1 MFDDWKCL
9 MPSDQYE
16 QLADQRPFDGLRV
29 VEFGQFVAV
38 PFAAQLLAE
47 GGAEVIKIE
56 SLEGDPTRR
65 LAQIA
70 PMESRTFLSR
80 NRGKHSLPLNLR
92 HPDAREIIEALL
104 GRADVA
110 LMNFR
115 PGLAAQLGLDADT
128 LREKYP
134 RLVIANVTPF
144 GRYGPDA
151 GLAGMDIVVQ
161 ARSGLMVANGRSGEG
176 RPLSGDPVSADYMAA
191 MSLAFGIASA
201 LLRRTVTGMGG
212 EVHASLMQAAMT
224 LNNNQMMRVESID
237 GPVHERS
244 LQELSKMRARG
255 ASYDEQREAQVSAR
269 ARTMAD
275 IYFRTYSTADGWLAI
290 ACGSR
295 KLRRLF
301 IEAIGLEDAH
311 AGDEV
316 EDPDYYPKLQ
326 EAAERRLAERTTSEW
341 EAKLAEAGVPA
352 SRVVLPV
359 EIIDDPQAAANEMLY
374 DLDHPEVGKV
384 RLLAPPVALDKSG
397 FRQPSAT
404 RPFASETREILTELG
419 FDQSQVDEFVD
430 SGATRDSMD

>member
-1 MFDDWKCL
+1 MSTES
-9 MPSDQYE
+9 PDQA
-16 QLADQRPFDGLRV
+16 ADPQPFDGIRV

-38 PFAAQLLAE
+38 PFAAQLLSE
-47 GGAEVIKIE
+47 GGADVIKIE

-70 PMESRTFLSR
+70 PMESRIFLSR

-92 HPDAREIIEALL
+92 HPDASPIIEALL
-104 GRADVA
+104 SRADVA

-115 PGLAAQLGLDADT
+115 PGLAEQLGLDAGT
-128 LREKYP
+128 LRARYP
-134 RLVIANVTPF
+134 RLVIAAVTPF

-161 ARSGLMVANGRSGEG
+161 ARSGLMVANGRAGGG

-201 LLRRTVTGMGG
+201 LLRRTVTGEGG

-224 LNNNQMMRVESID
+224 LNNNQMMRVESVD
-237 GPVHERS
+237 GPIHERS
-244 LQELSKMRARG
+244 LQHLAEMRQRG

-275 IYFRTYSTADGWLAI
+275 IYFRTYSTADGWLAV

-295 KLRRLF
+295 RLRRLF
-301 IEAIGLEDAH
+301 IEAIGLEDVH

-316 EDPDYYPKLQ
+316 DDPDYYPRLQ
-326 EAAERRLAERTTSEW
+326 DAAEQRLAARSTSEW
-341 EAKLAEAGVPA
+341 EATLAEAGVPA
-352 SRVVLPV
+352 SRVLLPI
-359 EIIDDPQAAANEMLY
+359 EMLDDPQVEANEMLY
-374 DLDHPEVGKV
+374 DLDHPDVGPV
-384 RLLAPPVALDKSG
+384 RLLAPPVALDRSG
-397 FRQPSAT
+397 FRKLTAT
-404 RPFASETREILTELG
+404 EPFASETREILQELG
-419 FDQSQVDEFVD
+419 FDAAQIDDFVG
-430 SGATRDSMD
+430 SGATRDSMP